1 MRCDVDFERAPRQ
14 HAKHCC
20 EPCESSAAAAAPM
33 KSDAYGIDRCSN
45 TGMCVNEGAGCY
57 SPSSYKQKPLSK
69 SKAEAHSHAKGPPTG
84 AILFHN
90 FFETDLSVVTTPN
103 RFHKMLRTFT
113 TEAPFFS
120 VARHTPL
127 FFFAKCC
134 GLSLLRR
141 HCFQYYPNNNWVIAL
156 L

>member
-1 MRCDVDFERAPRQ
+1 MRCDVVFERAPRQ

-33 KSDAYGIDRCSN
+33 KSDAYGIDLCSN

-90 FFETDLSVVTTPN
+90 FFETDLLVVTTPN
-103 RFHKMLRTFT
+103 FFHKMVRTFT

-120 VARHTPL
+120 VDIAPHFRSSSQYHWNSVNR
-127 FFFAKCC
+127 
-134 GLSLLRR
+134 GLPVLAVTGSTRVQR
-141 HCFQYYPNNNWVIAL
+141 Q
-156 L
+156 